1 MLSSDNSDDGSV
13 PWMTVNTSTKSALLA
28 LVNAT
33 LVAITVAAAAIT
45 IADREAMKNAMQ
57 AIDRNMRIAWHL
69 VDPKGDGGALVDG
82 KLMVGGVPLDAN
94 FGLVDKIVE
103 LGGGTATL
111 FHGDMRVATNVKKDD
126 GSRAVGT
133 QLAKN
138 AAYQSVFT
146 EKKPF
151 RGVVDILGKPYITA
165 YDPIIGGDGSVLGV
179 LFVGIP
185 MAQFDASARQ
195 ARIWTIGAAGICAL
209 LGFGIS
215 LVLLRRMLGRPLKS
229 IVSEIDRVAQGDLDR
244 PIEMIGRSDDIG
256 DMARA
261 VEGFRADA
269 QEKRRLE
276 EARKLEIERERAA
289 AERATAVNAFSD
301 VFEQTVSAKVE
312 AVQAAARGIDAT
324 AHAMAS
330 RSQESGSK
338 TLDVGE
344 AVTITSERA
353 ESAAMSTREL
363 SQAIN
368 EIASQVAQSS
378 EISRQAVTEVA
389 AMSEQMDGLSAT
401 VRSIGEVVALIN
413 DIASQTNLLALNA
426 TIEAARA
433 GDAGKGFAVV
443 AGEVKTLASQTA
455 KATDDI
461 ARNISAVEES
471 TRAMSGKIER
481 VVSTIRSLDESS
493 SAIAGAVQQ
502 QEAATRLIA
511 SHIDE
516 VATQAVAVSKSV
528 TALAKSSTL
537 SSAGTV
543 RVIWS
548 SSTLRQVVQELSAEA
563 QQFVD
568 RVRQ

>member
-1 MLSSDNSDDGSV
+1 MHL
-13 PWMTVNTSTKSALLA
+13 TTSTKSALLA

-45 IADREAMKNAMQ
+45 IADSEAMKNASR
-57 AIDRNMRIAWHL
+57 AVERNMRIAWHEAN
-69 VDPKGDGGALVDG
+69 PKGEGIRLADG
-82 KLMVGGVPLDAN
+82 KLMVGDTALDGN
-94 FGLVDKIVE
+94 FDIVDKVAE
-103 LGGGTATL
+103 LAGGTATI
-111 FHGDMRVATNVKKDD
+111 FRGDTRVATNVKKDD
-126 GSRAVGT
+126 GSRAIGT

-138 AAYQSVFT
+138 AAYESIFT
-146 EKKPF
+146 QKKPF
-151 RGVVDILGKPYITA
+151 RGVVDVLGKPYITA
-165 YDPIIGGDGSVLGV
+165 YDPILGGDGAVLGI
-179 LFVGIP
+179 LYVGIP
-185 MAQFDASARQ
+185 MDTFNASAQQ
-195 ARIWTIGAAGICAL
+195 ARYWTIGAAIGCAI
-209 LGFGIS
+209 LGFLFS
-215 LVLLRRMLGRPLKS
+215 LVLSRRMLGRPLKT
-229 IVSEIDRVAQGDLDR
+229 IVTEISRVAQGDLDR
-244 PIEMIGRSDDIG
+244 PIELIERSDDLG

-261 VEGFRADA
+261 VEGFRVDA
-269 QEKRRLE
+269 QEKKRLE
-276 EARKLEIERERAA
+276 EARELEIERERAA

-312 AVQAAARGIDAT
+312 AVEQAARGIDAT
-324 AHAMAS
+324 AQAMAS
-330 RSQESGSK
+330 RAQHSGSK
-338 TLDVGE
+338 SLQVGE
-344 AVTITSERA
+344 AVAITSERA
-353 ESAAMSTREL
+353 ESAAASTREL

-368 EIASQVAQSS
+368 EIASQVAASTN
-378 EISRQAVTEVA
+378 ISRQAVNEVA

-401 VRSIGEVVALIN
+401 VKAIGDVVQLIN

-433 GDAGKGFAVV
+433 GEAGKGFAVV

-461 ARNISAVEES
+461 ARNISAIQES
-471 TRAMSGKIER
+471 TRAMSGKIEM
-481 VVSTIRSLDESS
+481 VVTTIRSLDESS
-493 SAIAGAVQQ
+493 SAIAGAVQE
-502 QEAATRLIA
+502 QEASTRLIA
-511 SHIDE
+511 SNIDE
-516 VATQAVAVSKSV
+516 VAAQAVAVSKSV